1 MNHEI
6 ISLLST
12 LGLRDEIV
20 QINKMMKLIK
30 FAEAKK
36 NANLSKYTIYLYRQ
50 SRKERNTSTIHI
62 AMARAVIVDSK
73 KIILGHKER
82 RLQIKDD
89 YKTNHFIVV

>member
-20 QINKMMKLIK
+20 QINEMMKLIK

-36 NANLSKYTIYLYRQ
+36 NANISKYTRP
-50 SRKERNTSTIHI
+50 
-62 AMARAVIVDSK
+62 
-73 KIILGHKER
+73 
-82 RLQIKDD
+82 
-89 YKTNHFIVV
+89 